1 MIGKKVIVRCDRSG
15 VFFGTLASLEGK
27 QARVT
32 NVRGIY
38 YWVGA
43 ATLLQLAKEGVKNKR
58 DSKITIMVDELLL
71 TDVIEIIPCS
81 DEAIDNLESV
91 KEWKM

>member
-15 VFFGTLASLEGK
+15 VFFGTLASLEGQ

-32 NVRGIY
+32 NVRNIH

-43 ATLLQLAKEGVKNKR
+43 ASLLQLAKEGVKNKC

-91 KEWKM
+91 KVWKM